1 MMASS
6 LDRCHRQAS
15 SFHCESREEAS
26 QPAVQLEQVLDCEAL
41 EGKGMSVQ
49 GSDWFQTETARLERL
64 LGSGSVGS
72 SKATEISKK
81 LSVLTAFM
89 PGTDSDE
96 EEELTK
102 AEE

>member
-1 MMASS
+1 MT
-6 LDRCHRQAS
+6 LLC
-15 SFHCESREEAS
+15 
-26 QPAVQLEQVLDCEAL
+26 
-41 EGKGMSVQ
+41 VQ

-72 SKATEISKK
+72 TKASEISKK

-89 PGTDSDE
+89 PNTSDDE
-96 EEELTK
+96 EEEVKK

>member
-1 MMASS
+1 M
-6 LDRCHRQAS
+6 
-15 SFHCESREEAS
+15 
-26 QPAVQLEQVLDCEAL
+26 
-41 EGKGMSVQ
+41 Q

-72 SKATEISKK
+72 TKASEISKK

-89 PGTDSDE
+89 PDTSDDE
-96 EEELTK
+96 EDVTK

>member
-1 MMASS
+1 M
-6 LDRCHRQAS
+6 
-15 SFHCESREEAS
+15 
-26 QPAVQLEQVLDCEAL
+26 
-41 EGKGMSVQ
+41 Q

-72 SKATEISKK
+72 SKASEISKK

-89 PGTDSDE
+89 PDSSEDE
-96 EEELTK
+96 EEATK

>member
-1 MMASS
+1 M
-6 LDRCHRQAS
+6 Q
-15 SFHCESREEAS
+15 
-26 QPAVQLEQVLDCEAL
+26 
-41 EGKGMSVQ
+41 GMSYTSADFRGACTPVQ

-96 EEELTK
+96 DEELTK

>member
-1 MMASS
+1 MCM
-6 LDRCHRQAS
+6 
-15 SFHCESREEAS
+15 
-26 QPAVQLEQVLDCEAL
+26 
-41 EGKGMSVQ
+41 Q

-72 SKATEISKK
+72 SKASEISKK

-89 PGTDSDE
+89 PDSSEDE
-96 EEELTK
+96 GEATK

>member
-1 MMASS
+1 M
-6 LDRCHRQAS
+6 
-15 SFHCESREEAS
+15 
-26 QPAVQLEQVLDCEAL
+26 
-41 EGKGMSVQ
+41 GMQ

-72 SKATEISKK
+72 SKASEISKK

-89 PGTDSDE
+89 PDSSEDE
-96 EEELTK
+96 EEATK

>member
-1 MMASS
+1 MEPLPVRVSA
-6 LDRCHRQAS
+6 
-15 SFHCESREEAS
+15 
-26 QPAVQLEQVLDCEAL
+26 
-41 EGKGMSVQ
+41 Q

-64 LGSGSVGS
+64 LGSGNVGS

-89 PGTDSDE
+89 PGTDSE
-96 EEELTK
+96 EEEEVTK

>member
-1 MMASS
+1 MT
-6 LDRCHRQAS
+6 LRC
-15 SFHCESREEAS
+15 
-26 QPAVQLEQVLDCEAL
+26 
-41 EGKGMSVQ
+41 VQ
-49 GSDWFQTETARLERL
+49 GSDWFQTESARLERL
-64 LGSGSVGS
+64 LGSGNIGT

>member
-1 MMASS
+1 MT
-6 LDRCHRQAS
+6 LRC
-15 SFHCESREEAS
+15 
-26 QPAVQLEQVLDCEAL
+26 
-41 EGKGMSVQ
+41 VQ

-72 SKATEISKK
+72 TKASEISKK

-89 PGTDSDE
+89 PDTSDDE
-96 EEELTK
+96 EDVTK

>member
-1 MMASS
+1 MT
-6 LDRCHRQAS
+6 LRC
-15 SFHCESREEAS
+15 
-26 QPAVQLEQVLDCEAL
+26 
-41 EGKGMSVQ
+41 VQ

-72 SKATEISKK
+72 TKASEISKK

-89 PGTDSDE
+89 PSTSDDE
-96 EEELTK
+96 DEVKK